1 LSVAALAGLGQAA
14 GAADDGADFY
24 KGKQIR
30 IVVSSDAGGAYDT
43 YARLAAQVLKDHIP
57 GNPAIIVQNMPGASG
72 VKTANYMATQTPRDG
87 TVIAATHSSI
97 ITAALT
103 APGSASFDATKL
115 SWIGSATSDP
125 YLGYVWHKS
134 RIMTLADARTTE
146 VIMGGVSVGSA
157 GVDLAILAKE
167 MFGLKIKI
175 VTGYKSSNVI
185 KLAMERGEVDG
196 TFANAWSSL
205 QGADPEWLTDGKVRI
220 IVQHGFRKHPALP
233 DVPSIFSFAKTESDT
248 QALVFMLARQEAAK
262 PYFAPPEIPPAR
274 LAILRRAFDA
284 MVRDPKFSALAQKA
298 GVTAEG
304 PMTGDELAALV
315 GKVAQTPPEV
325 IARVNRMLADKK

>member
-1 LSVAALAGLGQAA
+1 M
-14 GAADDGADFY
+14 
-24 KGKQIR
+24 
-30 IVVSSDAGGAYDT
+30 
-43 YARLAAQVLKDHIP
+43 LKDHIP
-57 GNPAIIVQNMPGASG
+57 GNPTIIVQNMPGASG
-72 VKTANYMATQTPRDG
+72 VKTANYMATQAPRDG

-103 APGSASFDATKL
+103 SPGAASFDATKF

-125 YLGYVWHKS
+125 YLGYVWHTS

-157 GVDLAILAKE
+157 GVDLAILARD

-175 VTGYKSSNVI
+175 VTGYKSSNVV

-205 QGADPEWLTDGKVRI
+205 QGADPEWLTAGKVRI

-233 DVPSIFSFAKTESDT
+233 DVPLDLLLREDRERPPGAGLHAGAPGGG
-248 QALVFMLARQEAAK
+248 QALFCAARDSAGAARH
-262 PYFAPPEIPPAR
+262 PAPRLRRDGAR
-274 LAILRRAFDA
+274 SEILR
-284 MVRDPKFSALAQKA
+284 L
-298 GVTAEG
+298 GAEG
-304 PMTGDELAALV
+304 RRHRS
-315 GKVAQTPPEV
+315 KV
-325 IARVNRMLADKK
+325 R